1 MSRETRSDGR
11 GNRTRCAAAALIV
24 LTAPAMLPAAAGSGT
39 CPAVVAL
46 RSGEFARPEADLIAS
61 GAATDELERMAAQ
74 LGAMPRVAGTQGA
87 ERAAIMIAA
96 WMRSWGLRVTVHEYE
111 VWLPHAREV
120 SVERVGRQSRALAVA
135 AIPLQQDSYMH
146 GEHYPVAA
154 GYSAAGDVI
163 APLVYANYGRRHDFE
178 KLGRAGVEVSG
189 KIALIRYGG
198 IFRGDKV
205 RNAEEAGAAAV
216 ILYSDPED
224 DGFRRG
230 AVYPDG
236 PFRPPGGVQ
245 RGSIKIG
252 APGDP
257 ASPGWPALPGG
268 DRQAPVTGLPQIPV
282 VALGYASAAELM
294 QDLAGATV
302 PLGWQGGLPM
312 TYRYGGADGDS
323 VRVRVE
329 LEDSPWRRIRNV
341 VGTIEG
347 ARYPDEWVI
356 LGAHYDSWTRGA
368 IDNVSGTVALLE
380 AARVLARQ
388 AAAGNR
394 PDRSLVFAAWDA
406 EEWGLIGSTEWVEE
420 YAQQLEQGAVAYI
433 NLDAIAGGPYF
444 SAVASPSLRALLYA
458 GASAIA
464 DPVLPGASVYSAWLE
479 RTPGA
484 SVDLPGGGSDYAP
497 FTAIAGVPAI
507 GFGFS
512 AASGV
517 YHSAYD
523 TIDFMERFGDPGY
536 RQHRAAASLAVWLL
550 WRMGNDRTV
559 AFDYRP
565 LAQDVLSGLSAVQG
579 ELDRLGYAH
588 GVPGLTLAWSAA
600 GKLAQ
605 TAGVLH
611 ARLAAAATIE
621 VPERVLRQV
630 NAHMR
635 RAHRRLTRVRNGA
648 GSSTVWGRSVLV
660 APDPQDTYSS
670 LLLPQIASSLRRA
683 DAGGTVLALHELA
696 SSLEA
701 VAAEL
706 LAAEQALRPVRRT
719 GVIAGR

>member
-1 MSRETRSDGR
+1 M
-11 GNRTRCAAAALIV
+11 
-24 LTAPAMLPAAAGSGT
+24 
-39 CPAVVAL
+39 
-46 RSGEFARPEADLIAS
+46 
-61 GAATDELERMAAQ
+61 
-74 LGAMPRVAGTQGA
+74 
-87 ERAAIMIAA
+87 
-96 WMRSWGLRVTVHEYE
+96 
-111 VWLPHAREV
+111 
-120 SVERVGRQSRALAVA
+120 
-135 AIPLQQDSYMH
+135 
-146 GEHYPVAA
+146 
-154 GYSAAGDVI
+154 
-163 APLVYANYGRRHDFE
+163 
-178 KLGRAGVEVSG
+178 
-189 KIALIRYGG
+189 
-198 IFRGDKV
+198 
-205 RNAEEAGAAAV
+205 
-216 ILYSDPED
+216 
-224 DGFRRG
+224 
-230 AVYPDG
+230 
-236 PFRPPGGVQ
+236 
-245 RGSIKIG
+245 
-252 APGDP
+252 
-257 ASPGWPALPGG
+257 
-268 DRQAPVTGLPQIPV
+268 
-282 VALGYASAAELM
+282 
-294 QDLAGATV
+294 
-302 PLGWQGGLPM
+302 
-312 TYRYGGADGDS
+312 
-323 VRVRVE
+323 
-329 LEDSPWRRIRNV
+329 
-341 VGTIEG
+341 
-347 ARYPDEWVI
+347 I
-356 LGAHYDSWTRGA
+356 LGAHYDSWTHGA
-368 IDNVSGTVALLE
+368 VDNVSGTVALLE

-433 NLDAIAGGPYF
+433 NLDGIAGGPYF

-484 SVDLPGGGSDYAP
+484 SVGLPGGGSDYAP

-517 YHSAYD
+517 YHSAHD

-550 WRMGNDRTV
+550 WRLGNDRTV

-565 LAQDVLSGLSAVQG
+565 LAQVVVSGLSAVQG
-579 ELDRLGYAH
+579 ELDKLGYAH
-588 GVPGLTLAWSAA
+588 GVPGLTLAWSAV

-670 LLLPQIASSLRRA
+670 LLSSADSQFPAARRCWWNRARVARTGLESRGRCRRINGRRA
-683 DAGGTVLALHELA
+683 GSAAGAPCRCDRGPIAFCHGAARYICRQKKARRSPRAA
-696 SSLEA
+696 SLWHAPGHGFEPA
-701 VAAEL
+701 
-706 LAAEQALRPVRRT
+706 
-719 GVIAGR
+719 